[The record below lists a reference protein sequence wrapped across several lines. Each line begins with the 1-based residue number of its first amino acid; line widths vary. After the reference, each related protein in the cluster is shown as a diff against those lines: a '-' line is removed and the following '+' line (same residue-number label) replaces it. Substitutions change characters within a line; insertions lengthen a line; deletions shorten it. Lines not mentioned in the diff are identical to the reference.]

1 MIKRTIE
8 GMDQFNDEQEV
19 FDVSV
24 KLAFE
29 VTFFGYVEHVNRSW
43 LE

>member
-1 MIKRTIE
+1 MTKRIIE
-8 GMDQFNDEQEV
+8 GMDQFDVEQDV
-19 FDVSV
+19 FVVSV
-24 KLAFE
+24 RLAFE